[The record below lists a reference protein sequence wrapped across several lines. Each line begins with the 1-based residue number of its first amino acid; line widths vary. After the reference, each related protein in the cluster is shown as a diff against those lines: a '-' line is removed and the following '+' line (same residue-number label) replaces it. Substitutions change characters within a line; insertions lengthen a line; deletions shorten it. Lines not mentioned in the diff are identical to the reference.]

1 MISLY
6 FFYQDIFMYPYKY
19 YNAYIL
25 YTIFKHL
32 LMYHYNFKNNNEII
46 NNYTQKCKLY
56 YRGIDCK

>member
-1 MISLY
+1 
-6 FFYQDIFMYPYKY
+6 MYSYKY

-32 LMYHYNFKNNNEII
+32 LMYYNFKNNNEII